1 MICATNIVVTCYR
14 TIRNTKRCHL
24 VSSKTVC
31 RGIRSNVDLSHDRKL
46 CRRSLLP
53 AVSSQ
58 HTRHWHWQSSP
69 VFRGLCALCTRL
81 LHVCECGAYPRALC
95 ENSTYHR
102 GLRERRRT
110 LYERQQKTPMY
121 RTVFWTLWERVRVGW
136 FWRMALKHVYYHT

>member
-31 RGIRSNVDLSHDRKL
+31 RGMRSHVDLSHVDLSHDRKL

-110 LYERQQKTPMY
+110 ASPGVRWGLQVRS
-121 RTVFWTLWERVRVGW
+121 RWEGPWDILRRGLLSPLTW
-136 FWRMALKHVYYHT
+136 

>member
-110 LYERQQKTPMY
+110 ASPGVWWGLQVRSGWGGP
-121 RTVFWTLWERVRVGW
+121 WDTLRRGQVGPLPW
-136 FWRMALKHVYYHT
+136 

>member
-1 MICATNIVVTCYR
+1 MICATNFVVSCYR

-46 CRRSLLP
+46 CRWSLLP

-58 HTRHWHWQSSP
+58 HTRHWYWQSTP

-81 LHVCECGAYPRALC
+81 LHVCECGTYPRDLY

-102 GLRERRRT
+102 GLRETLRTASPGVRLGLQVRSQWEGPWDTLRRGLVSPLT
-110 LYERQQKTPMY
+110 
-121 RTVFWTLWERVRVGW
+121 W
-136 FWRMALKHVYYHT
+136 